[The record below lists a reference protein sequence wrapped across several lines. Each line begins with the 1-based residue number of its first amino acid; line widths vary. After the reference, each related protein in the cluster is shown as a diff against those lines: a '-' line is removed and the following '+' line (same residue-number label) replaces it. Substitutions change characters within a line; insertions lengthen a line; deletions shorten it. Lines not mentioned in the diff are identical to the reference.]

1 MADIQ
6 GELLN
11 AKFEEQTH
19 SSLITSDDLNRLK
32 TAMDGVGQQFEPI
45 RAVLEQACKIVE
57 GATPSLDEL
66 DKLHRLFTNS
76 ELRPKIKA
84 FEQVQK
90 CYARL
95 ETKSLLH
102 QIESETDLVETADDS
117 A

>member
-32 TAMDGVGQQFEPI
+32 TAIDAIDQHFEPI
-45 RAVLEQACKIVE
+45 KAVLEQACKIVV
-57 GATPSLDEL
+57 GAAPSRDEL
-66 DKLHRLFTNS
+66 DKLHRLFTS
-76 ELRPKIKA
+76 AKLRPKIEA
-84 FEQVQK
+84 FQQVQK

-95 ETKSLLH
+95 ETKSFLH
-102 QIESETDLVETADDS
+102 QIESETDLADDS
-117 A
+117 VEL